1 MVKQHKQN
9 IIIIIFLIFLSAI
22 TYLLQY
28 LLFHQKENTIFY
40 LLQDLAFVPIQ
51 VVMVTLII
59 NRFLNE
65 MENRKKI
72 KKINVI
78 ISTFFVEIGTPIIST
93 ISKFNRNND
102 VLCEK
107 ISIREMTNKEYA
119 KLTKEVKEFKFD
131 IYAETEKL
139 DDLYLILRN
148 YKDSML
154 NLLANPNLLEH
165 DSFTD
170 MLWAVFHI
178 IDELQTRGEFH
189 KQDKDDIDHLSN
201 DILRAYTALTI
212 EWISYMNYLQNE
224 YPFLFTLALKK
235 NPFLTKVN
243 I

>member
-1 MVKQHKQN
+1 MVKQRKEN
-9 IIIIIFLIFLSAI
+9 IIIIIFLTFLSAI
-22 TYLLQY
+22 TYLVQY

-78 ISTFFVEIGTPIIST
+78 ISTFFVEFGIPIILT

-102 VLCEK
+102 TLCGEINIK
-107 ISIREMTNKEYA
+107 EMSSKEYT
-119 KLTKEVKEFKFD
+119 KLIKEVKEFKFD
-131 IYAETEKL
+131 IYAEPEKL
-139 DDLYLILRN
+139 DELYSILRN

-170 MLWAVFHI
+170 MLWAVFHV

-189 KQDKDDIDHLSN
+189 KQDKDDIEHLSN
-201 DILRAYTALTI
+201 DILRAYTALII